1 MSRALLAAGALCG
14 AGACAAS
21 SSSSFTVGAFLAPS
35 AAAAPALAPGGR
47 TAQVDRSPPNASVV
61 PVAEG
66 AKGVQVVPSN
76 PLAALALE
84 PALLQQQQQHLPGT
98 RPLGEPLGGVLRQGQ
113 AIQVEVRLLPGRCY
127 SMLAYS
133 PSVSVFVLELTPKVG
148 DPHLARS
155 VDGVAVLDG
164 APCYQVAMAQE
175 VMAKVTVQVGAGPVV
190 ARLYER

>member
-1 MSRALLAAGALCG
+1 VNRALLAAGALCG
-14 AGACAAS
+14 VGACEASYAS
-21 SSSSFTVGAFLAPS
+21 SFAVGSYPAPS

-47 TAQVDRSPPNASVV
+47 TAQVDRSPPSASVV

-66 AKGVQVVPSN
+66 ARGAQVIPSN

-84 PALLQQQQQHLPGT
+84 PALLQEQQKHLPGT
-98 RPLGEPLGGVLRQGQ
+98 RPVGEPLGGVLRQGQ
-113 AIQVEVRLLPGRCY
+113 AIQAEVRLLPGRCY

-133 PSVSVFVLELTPKVG
+133 PSVSVFVLELAPKVG

-155 VDGVAVLDG
+155 ADGVAVLDG

-175 VMAKVTVQVGAGPVV
+175 VTARVVVQVGAGPVV